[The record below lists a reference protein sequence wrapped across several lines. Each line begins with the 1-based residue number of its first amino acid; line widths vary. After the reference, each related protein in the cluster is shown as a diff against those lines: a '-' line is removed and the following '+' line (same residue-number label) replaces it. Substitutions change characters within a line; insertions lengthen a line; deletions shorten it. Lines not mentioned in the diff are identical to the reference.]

1 MSRHCCNDCW
11 CLRVLLHAACCL
23 RCRVCPS
30 PARLSSLPPAACWRL
45 IAGCHALQTRLI
57 QSSVGAD
64 MLLLDV
70 PILVA
75 ASPTSYAMSL
85 FDVGRLSF
93 NLTGLWFVSFPA
105 FFFWPGSALCHAI
118 RETNVCLLVPSPVWF
133 TLSSLVAAVF
143 PHPFPSCCSSVSTPL
158 PPRVKAV
165 YPLCIHNPLMQV
177 KLTWVAQLDKIEP
190 LESKKSA

>member
-11 CLRVLLHAACCL
+11 CLRALLHAACCL

-30 PARLSSLPPAACWRL
+30 PAQLSSLPPAACWRL

-70 PILVA
+70 PILMA

-93 NLTGLWFVSFPA
+93 NLTGLWFVSFTVFLLAWECPVSRDTRDKRL
-105 FFFWPGSALCHAI
+105 FFSSISSMVHALI
-118 RETNVCLLVPSPVWF
+118 
-133 TLSSLVAAVF
+133 SSYCSVSTSL
-143 PHPFPSCCSSVSTPL
+143 PPFCCNSVSTPL
-158 PPRVKAV
+158 PPLVKAV
-165 YPLCIHNPLMQV
+165 YPLCIHNPLIQV

>member
-11 CLRVLLHAACCL
+11 CLRALLHAACCL

-93 NLTGLWFVSFPA
+93 NLTGLWFVSFPV
-105 FFFWPGSALCHAI
+105 FFFLAWEC
-118 RETNVCLLVPSPVWF
+118 PVSRDTRDKRVF
-133 TLSSLVAAVF
+133 VSSISSMVHGLISSCCSVSTSLPPLVAAVY
-143 PHPFPSCCSSVSTPL
+143 PHHS
-158 PPRVKAV
+158 
-165 YPLCIHNPLMQV
+165 HH
-177 KLTWVAQLDKIEP
+177 
-190 LESKKSA
+190 

>member
-11 CLRVLLHAACCL
+11 CLRALLHAACCL

-70 PILVA
+70 PILMA

-93 NLTGLWFVSFPA
+93 NLTGLWFVSFTVFLLAWECPVSRDTRDKRL
-105 FFFWPGSALCHAI
+105 F
-118 RETNVCLLVPSPVWF
+118 LVPSPVWF
-133 TLSSLVAAVF
+133 TLSSLVAAVY
-143 PHPFPSCCSSVSTPL
+143 PHPFPLFVA
-158 PPRVKAV
+158 AV
-165 YPLCIHNPLMQV
+165 YPHHSHHYLKQCIH
-177 KLTWVAQLDKIEP
+177 
-190 LESKKSA
+190 SAFIIP